1 MQDKILKASKLLEKR
16 ASQVQRGG
24 ARAAVLGVNDG
35 LVSILC
41 IVIGVAAAGGD
52 NGAVLLAGFAG
63 TLAGAI
69 SMAAGEWISVTAQVE
84 LFAGVLK
91 DLRKINKKDQALL
104 ISNLANNF
112 EHHGIDSA
120 LSQKISSDVAR
131 DSDLFVSMYASQVIG
146 INQDELGSPSTA
158 AASSFV
164 LFVIGAIAPMAPWVF
179 GASGGSGIF
188 SAIFLTA
195 LGGLFV
201 GGFTAYSSGKSMVY
215 GAVRQLIIIAFASA
229 ITYGIGYIFGV
240 AVS

>member
-52 NGAVLLAGFAG
+52 NSAVLLAGFAG

-91 DLRKINKKDQALL
+91 DLRKINKKDQDLL
-104 ISNLANNF
+104 IANLADNF
-112 EHHGIDSA
+112 EHHGIDSV
-120 LSQKISSDVAR
+120 LSKKISSDVAR
-131 DSDLFVSMYASQVIG
+131 DGDLFVSMYASQVIG

-164 LFVIGAIAPMAPWVF
+164 LFMIGAIAPMAPWVF
-179 GASGGSGIF
+179 GASGDSGII

-201 GGFTAYSSGKSMVY
+201 GGFTAYSSGKSMFY
-215 GAVRQLIIIAFASA
+215 GAVRQLVIIAFASA